1 MPLLPTKLATEIE
14 NNVLNKTSSGGSV
27 TSQDWANAL
36 GNYFIQGVN
45 PPTIAASLAGA
56 KSAFVGALPPLGATP
71 GLEAANLLTFKGAFL
86 QFGLVILAG
95 YPANPAGVVSTPPI
109 GPGPIFESTFGVAM
123 SSPPIPTIALA
134 QANVIHTFFITGTA
148 NALPWS

>member
-1 MPLLPTKLATEIE
+1 MPLLPNKLTTEIE

-45 PPTIAASLAGA
+45 PPTIATSVAAA

-71 GLEAANLLTFKGAFL
+71 GLEAK
-86 QFGLVILAG
+86 IC
-95 YPANPAGVVSTPPI
+95 
-109 GPGPIFESTFGVAM
+109 
-123 SSPPIPTIALA
+123 
-134 QANVIHTFFITGTA
+134 
-148 NALPWS
+148 